1 VTPFLA
7 MALIA
12 SAPGPAAAP
21 RPPVHVDADEVQYQ
35 YKERRAI
42 FLGKPLVRLTREDA
56 VLTCRKLVTDND
68 EQGKVRRAVCT
79 GDVKLTRGTKV
90 ATCQTATYDDAT
102 SRVVCV
108 GNPVLKDGESV
119 MTGEELVYDLAE
131 DQVVMSRAKGTM
143 VPKPG
148 EEPVPRGGRKGGAK

>member
-1 VTPFLA
+1 
-7 MALIA
+7 MALLAA
-12 SAPGPAAAP
+12 SGPAAP
-21 RPPVHVDADEVQYQ
+21 RPPVRVDADEVQYQ
-35 YKERRAI
+35 YKERRAV

-131 DQVVMSRAKGTM
+131 DQVVMSRAKGTV

-148 EEPVPRGGRKGGAK
+148 DEPAPRGARKGGAK